1 MGVSGEF
8 GVSWA
13 VCLAP
18 VSQTAGVRCKS
29 FPCPPLRQRQLQPRG
44 HPRLQQLCPMPRPPG
59 GQPARP
65 CSRLTRVHMCT
76 CAWGHKRVVRA
87 GDPGA

>member
-18 VSQTAGVRCKS
+18 VSQTAGVWCKS
-29 FPCPPLRQRQLQPRG
+29 FLFPPLRQRQLQPWATISCSSCA
-44 HPRLQQLCPMPRPPG
+44 LCLG
-59 GQPARP
+59 LLAGSQPIPA
-65 CSRLTRVHMCT
+65 
-76 CAWGHKRVVRA
+76 A
-87 GDPGA
+87 D